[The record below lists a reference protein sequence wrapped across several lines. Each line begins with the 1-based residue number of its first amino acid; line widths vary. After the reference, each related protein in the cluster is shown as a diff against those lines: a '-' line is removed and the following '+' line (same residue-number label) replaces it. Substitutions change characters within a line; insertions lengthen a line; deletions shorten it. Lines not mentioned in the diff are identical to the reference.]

1 MAAYQQFTNV
11 MKLAL
16 QRKGISMAKRPS
28 LAESM
33 KAAAKEPV
41 ANVASPSARHEANG
55 VSALPATGEREAPSL
70 YRAKTREGMK
80 RLTVVV
86 PPEEHRRVKRLSADT
101 DRTIEDLMREA
112 IASLL
117 ERHNA

>member
-1 MAAYQQFTNV
+1 
-11 MKLAL
+11 
-16 QRKGISMAKRPS
+16 MAKRPS

-33 KAAAKEPV
+33 KAAAKEPA
-41 ANVASPSARHEANG
+41 ANETSSPAGTELSEASG
-55 VSALPATGEREAPSL
+55 LPGAGEGGPASG

-101 DRTIEDLMREA
+101 DRSIEDLMREA
-112 IASLL
+112 LASLL